1 MSNQGPSPSGPVPK
15 PGRYL
20 KISLY
25 LRKQP
30 NVTDAYFHAYWA
42 NNHLEP
48 ALKNKTF
55 TDKTR
60 RYNQHHVT
68 PAEREQAKTL
78 GIPVLE
84 YDGIAEVWV
93 DSLDDWKAIVSD
105 TEFVNAVAADEPH
118 FIMAPIHVLIG
129 WDNLIIGDDWSPK
142 GA

>member
-1 MSNQGPSPSGPVPK
+1 MSNQGPPPSGPVPK

-60 RYNQHHVT
+60 RYNQVPNLSPCLPSAGSRMSACLLT
-68 PAEREQAKTL
+68 C
-78 GIPVLE
+78 
-84 YDGIAEVWV
+84 EV
-93 DSLDDWKAIVSD
+93 S
-105 TEFVNAVAADEPH
+105 
-118 FIMAPIHVLIG
+118 
-129 WDNLIIGDDWSPK
+129 
-142 GA
+142 